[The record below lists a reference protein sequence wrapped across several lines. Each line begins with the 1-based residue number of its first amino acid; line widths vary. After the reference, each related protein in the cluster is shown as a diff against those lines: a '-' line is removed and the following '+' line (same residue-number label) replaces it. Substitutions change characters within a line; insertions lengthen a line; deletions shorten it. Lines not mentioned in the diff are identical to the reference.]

1 MKQISW
7 YRSIRFR
14 IPAVIALVLLVPI
27 VVFWHYSMELTRK
40 NMLSQTS
47 NLIYTNLYG
56 ASLLMDDVMEQVSD
70 FSREISQDPGFLS
83 LISQYQQAD
92 AGSDQRQKARS
103 QLSLA
108 LSQYVGQLRTLDSI
122 YLMFPETETVVTM
135 LPGQKELSFSH
146 HYAQQLYQMYYDVF
160 ESPIVWHLLPSAGGG
175 SRMLSHIRPVSGPA
189 QQEKCI
195 LICNLKD
202 SAWQTALSAL
212 ELYSGSVW
220 ISNYA
225 GQVLLSYGSTLST
238 SQNIGQDSRFS
249 QAFAQNRQSGTYSY
263 QEDGT
268 DYLISYYNAVE
279 SGWKY
284 LSCVPEDIVLSGSG
298 GARAFSLLALLCG
311 ALGISLGSLIL
322 YRYVVRP
329 ISALMSHLSD
339 MEQGTLA
346 QAPVP
351 VQRDEISLLFHRYN
365 QMIQRLQKLID
376 EIYVQQLLRKQA
388 ELSFLQ
394 SQMDEHFLYNTLN
407 TIYSQ
412 ASHEH
417 ADTSA
422 RMILTL
428 SRYFRISLSQGS
440 DKLPLDQLADLL
452 RSYLQLQQMRFGRSL
467 VFQIQRFPEME
478 QFVALKYLFQPI
490 VENSI
495 VHGFEKRPAQHR
507 IEITFQKEGDMLFF
521 QVADD
526 GIGISPQDLGPLLRQ
541 INGEGP
547 IQGRSFALR
556 NIHEQLCIAYGP
568 RDIHIESRPG
578 AGTRVFFRIPLE
590 RREPHV

>member
-1 MKQISW
+1 MISAG
-7 YRSIRFR
+7 RSVRT
-14 IPAVIALVLLVPI
+14 PA
-27 VVFWHYSMELTRK
+27 
-40 NMLSQTS
+40 
-47 NLIYTNLYG
+47 
-56 ASLLMDDVMEQVSD
+56 
-70 FSREISQDPGFLS
+70 FLS

-92 AGSDQRQKARS
+92 ASSDQRQKARS

-249 QAFAQNRQSGTYSY
+249 QAFAQNRQYGTYSY

-284 LSCVPEDIVLSGSG
+284 LSCVPED
-298 GARAFSLLALLCG
+298 LALLG
-311 ALGISLGSLIL
+311 SAALGPSLSLPCCAVPWGIL
-322 YRYVVRP
+322 
-329 ISALMSHLSD
+329 SGQSD
-339 MEQGTLA
+339 
-346 QAPVP
+346 PVP
-351 VQRDEISLLFHRYN
+351 VCGEAHFRPYEPSERYG
-365 QMIQRLQKLID
+365 
-376 EIYVQQLLRKQA
+376 A
-388 ELSFLQ
+388 G
-394 SQMDEHFLYNTLN
+394 HT
-407 TIYSQ
+407 
-412 ASHEH
+412 
-417 ADTSA
+417 
-422 RMILTL
+422 
-428 SRYFRISLSQGS
+428 
-440 DKLPLDQLADLL
+440 
-452 RSYLQLQQMRFGRSL
+452 
-467 VFQIQRFPEME
+467 
-478 QFVALKYLFQPI
+478 
-490 VENSI
+490 
-495 VHGFEKRPAQHR
+495 
-507 IEITFQKEGDMLFF
+507 
-521 QVADD
+521 
-526 GIGISPQDLGPLLRQ
+526 
-541 INGEGP
+541 
-547 IQGRSFALR
+547 
-556 NIHEQLCIAYGP
+556 
-568 RDIHIESRPG
+568 RPG
-578 AGTRVFFRIPLE
+578 SSPGPAG
-590 RREPHV
+590 

>member
-249 QAFAQNRQSGTYSY
+249 QAFAQNRQYGTYSY

-268 DYLISYYNAVE
+268 DYLISYYHAVE
-279 SGWKY
+279 SGW
-284 LSCVPEDIVLSGSG
+284 
-298 GARAFSLLALLCG
+298 
-311 ALGISLGSLIL
+311 
-322 YRYVVRP
+322 
-329 ISALMSHLSD
+329 
-339 MEQGTLA
+339 
-346 QAPVP
+346 
-351 VQRDEISLLFHRYN
+351 
-365 QMIQRLQKLID
+365 
-376 EIYVQQLLRKQA
+376 
-388 ELSFLQ
+388 
-394 SQMDEHFLYNTLN
+394 
-407 TIYSQ
+407 
-412 ASHEH
+412 
-417 ADTSA
+417 
-422 RMILTL
+422 
-428 SRYFRISLSQGS
+428 
-440 DKLPLDQLADLL
+440 
-452 RSYLQLQQMRFGRSL
+452 
-467 VFQIQRFPEME
+467 
-478 QFVALKYLFQPI
+478 
-490 VENSI
+490 
-495 VHGFEKRPAQHR
+495 
-507 IEITFQKEGDMLFF
+507 
-521 QVADD
+521 
-526 GIGISPQDLGPLLRQ
+526 
-541 INGEGP
+541 
-547 IQGRSFALR
+547 
-556 NIHEQLCIAYGP
+556 
-568 RDIHIESRPG
+568 
-578 AGTRVFFRIPLE
+578 
-590 RREPHV
+590 